1 MSLERFACYLFQ
13 TIPRLQVKRRRRGR
27 GGEVD
32 VIVRNNNPGGSPLP
46 WLGEFA
52 LIECKHRRKRVTVP
66 ELEALLAKLT
76 LTAVRT
82 GFVISPRGL
91 TGRGQRRHAEE
102 VQDHAFSR
110 SNVVVVSITLA
121 ELSGLRSLDGFL
133 ELLQSRY
140 EDVRL
145 GRG

>member
-1 MSLERFACYLFQ
+1 M
-13 TIPRLQVKRRRRGR
+13 V
-27 GGEVD
+27 
-32 VIVRNNNPGGSPLP
+32 VRNRTPGGSPLP

-52 LIECKHRRKRVTVP
+52 LIECKHRSRRVTTA
-66 ELEALLAKLT
+66 ELDTLLAKLT

-82 GFVISPRGL
+82 GFVISAGGL
-91 TGRGQRRHAEE
+91 TGRRARRNAGE

-110 SNVVVVSITLA
+110 SNIVIISIQLA
-121 ELSGLRSLDGFL
+121 EMSRLRSLDGFL
-133 ELLQSRY
+133 GLLQSRY